1 MIDEYG
7 AQFPGDTLGRAGLME
22 EGEQF
27 LLALLPVGD
36 PDLWGI
42 GEREAPFADLC
53 LLVFGQGPQPVF
65 QPVDGGMGPLLEPL
79 RRGGLHE
86 ARGFVVV
93 FLQGFFEGAHLTGI
107 DGGEKDA
114 AVGGRAGR
122 RGRRA
127 VDRRWHRPSRYPGW

>member
-1 MIDEYG
+1 
-7 AQFPGDTLGRAGLME
+7 ME
-22 EGEQF
+22 EGQQF
-27 LLALLPVGD
+27 LLSLLSVRD
-36 PDLWGI
+36 PDLLGI

-93 FLQGFFEGAHLTGI
+93 FLQGFFKVRTWRESTEASKTP
-107 DGGEKDA
+107 
-114 AVGGRAGR
+114 
-122 RGRRA
+122 
-127 VDRRWHRPSRYPGW
+127 PSATSRSKRSARSRS